1 MGIIMINCPA
11 TGRDVSTGIESI
23 GIEELPA
30 VTAKM
35 VCPACGRVH
44 DWTKADAWLVPS
56 GEQYR
61 LGSRPARVASPPREP
76 GA

>member
-11 TGRDVSTGIESI
+11 TGRDVSTGIETI

-35 VCPACGRVH
+35 VCPACGRC
-44 DWTKADAWLVPS
+44 TIGP
-56 GEQYR
+56 R
-61 LGSRPARVASPPREP
+61 RTPGSPTAASSID
-76 GA
+76 